1 MNIYEILKKGE
12 TSKLE
17 FKEGEK
23 ELPKS
28 FWETYSAFAN
38 TDGGIVFLGIEETK
52 GRIKIKGVQNPDK
65 IVKEIHDLANNPE
78 KVSKN
83 ILNNESI
90 KIIETEDRK
99 KIIIIEIPEAPYIY
113 KPIYIS
119 GNPKKAYE
127 RFGEGDRKLTEDRYK
142 ALVVGSNEE
151 TDGEL
156 LKNYSIEDLDEESL
170 ELYRKELYNKTSN
183 EKYKNIDY
191 MDMLIEIGAFKKNR
205 QGDNEYLLTVGGLLF
220 FGKYNSITDRFK
232 GFQLDYF
239 EKESSL
245 SIDWIDRV
253 STGDMEYPE
262 LNVFKFMKLVLK
274 KFDLS
279 IKDKIILEE
288 YNEKSRMPYKS
299 DLFTATREALVNCLM
314 HAYYDSD
321 MPIKIINY
329 VEYIEFKNPGKMRI
343 TTEEFIHGGNSRI
356 RNQTIATLMRRIGIS
371 EKAGS
376 GGPRIFDIAEKY
388 KLKIPEVKREQYS
401 TTLRIWKAEYEDFI
415 GREYNGKEKEMML
428 YIIKNNSI
436 NKNEALKLLEIN
448 KYEFRKLIKSL
459 SLKGKIK
466 SIGKGKSTR
475 YILEKNTTE
484 QAYSNRRLLKKIEN
498 ILISRD

>member
-1 MNIYEILKKGE
+1 MNIDEILENGE

-38 TDGGIVFLGIEETK
+38 TDGGIVFLGVEETK

-90 KIIETEDRK
+90 KIIEVEDRK

-127 RFGEGDRKLTEDRYK
+127 RFGEGDRKLTGDRYK

-170 ELYRKELYNKTSN
+170 ELYRRELYNKTN
-183 EKYKNIDY
+183 NKKYKNIDY

-220 FGKYNSITDRFK
+220 LEN
-232 GFQLDYF
+232 
-239 EKESSL
+239 
-245 SIDWIDRV
+245 
-253 STGDMEYPE
+253 
-262 LNVFKFMKLVLK
+262 
-274 KFDLS
+274 
-279 IKDKIILEE
+279 IIL
-288 YNEKSRMPYKS
+288 
-299 DLFTATREALVNCLM
+299 
-314 HAYYDSD
+314 
-321 MPIKIINY
+321 
-329 VEYIEFKNPGKMRI
+329 
-343 TTEEFIHGGNSRI
+343 
-356 RNQTIATLMRRIGIS
+356 
-371 EKAGS
+371 
-376 GGPRIFDIAEKY
+376 
-388 KLKIPEVKREQYS
+388 
-401 TTLRIWKAEYEDFI
+401 
-415 GREYNGKEKEMML
+415 
-428 YIIKNNSI
+428 
-436 NKNEALKLLEIN
+436 
-448 KYEFRKLIKSL
+448 
-459 SLKGKIK
+459 
-466 SIGKGKSTR
+466 
-475 YILEKNTTE
+475 
-484 QAYSNRRLLKKIEN
+484 
-498 ILISRD
+498 